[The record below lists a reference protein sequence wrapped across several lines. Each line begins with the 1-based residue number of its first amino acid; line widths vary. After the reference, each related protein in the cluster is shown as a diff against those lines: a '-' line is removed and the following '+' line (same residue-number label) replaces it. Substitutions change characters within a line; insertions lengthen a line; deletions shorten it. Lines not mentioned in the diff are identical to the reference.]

1 MSWIP
6 EVASN
11 FATKVDGV
19 LLFVTIL
26 SVIFFLLVSI
36 LLIFFAVKYR
46 RRREGE
52 ETPYITG
59 NETLELIWTVIP
71 SILLMVIFVYAF
83 VVFRDMRNP
92 PADATE
98 INVTARQWLWQFEYY
113 NGKKTLNELYLQQ
126 NRPVRLVMRSEDVIH
141 SFFVPEFRVKQ
152 DILGGRYTQLWF
164 TPTKVGTFNLFCAEY
179 CGTGHSQMLGKVV
192 VLSPEAYDI
201 WEKGKGAQEEIGVA
215 TRPPSASPAERGEQI
230 YKQSGC
236 NACHSVDGSSGVG
249 PTWKGLVGHK
259 VAMGTGEYVT
269 ADENYIRESILEP
282 QAKIVR
288 GYQPVM
294 PSFKGILSDDD
305 VSALIAYMKTLK

>member
-36 LLIFFAVKYR
+36 LLVFFAVKYR
-46 RRREGE
+46 RRREDE

-98 INVTARQWLWQFEYY
+98 INVTAKQWLWQFEYY
-113 NGKKTLNELYLQQ
+113 NGKKTLNELYVQQ
-126 NRPVRLVMRSEDVIH
+126 NRPVRLVMKSEDVIH
-141 SFFVPEFRVKQ
+141 SFFVPAFRVKQ

-164 TPTKVGTFNLFCAEY
+164 TPTKVGTFQLFCAEY
-179 CGTGHSQMLGKVV
+179 CGTGHSKMLGKVV

-201 WEKGKGAQEEIGVA
+201 WEKGAGTTEEIGVA
-215 TRPPSASPAERGEQI
+215 SLPAAERGEQL

-236 NACHSVDGSSGVG
+236 NACHSLDGSSGVG
-249 PTWKGLVGHK
+249 PSWKSLVGHK
-259 VAMGTGEYVT
+259 VTMQNGEEVT
-269 ADENYIRESILEP
+269 VDENYIRESILEP
-282 QAKIVR
+282 QAKIVK

-305 VSALIAYMKTLK
+305 ISALIAYMKTLE

>member
-1 MSWIP
+1 MNWIP

-19 LLFVTIL
+19 LLFVTVL
-26 SVIFFLLVSI
+26 SVIFFLLVSF

-46 RRREGE
+46 RRRDDE

-98 INVTARQWLWQFEYY
+98 INVTAKQWLWQFEYY

-126 NRPVRLVMRSEDVIH
+126 NRPVKLVMRSEDVIH
-141 SFFVPEFRVKQ
+141 SFFVPAFRVKQ

-164 TPTKVGTFNLFCAEY
+164 TPTKVGTFQLFCAEY
-179 CGTGHSQMLGKVV
+179 CGTGHSKMLGKVV

-201 WEKGKGAQEEIGVA
+201 WEKGAGTAEEIGVA
-215 TRPPSASPAERGEQI
+215 SLPPPERGEQL
-230 YKQSGC
+230 YKTSGC
-236 NACHSVDGSSGVG
+236 NACHSIDGTSGVG
-249 PTWKGLVGHK
+249 PSWKDLVGHK
-259 VAMGTGEYVT
+259 VLLQNGQEVT

-282 QAKIVR
+282 QAKIVN
-288 GYQPVM
+288 GFQPVM
-294 PSFKGILSDDD
+294 PSFKGILSDSDI
-305 VSALIAYMKTLK
+305 SALIAYMKTLK